1 MQPVASGEKMIL
13 VSGTVQINP
22 DRRADAI
29 KAALALASASRKEP
43 GCHAYE
49 FSVTL
54 EDENIIRL
62 FEAWESREALTAH
75 FGMPHMAAFN
85 KAIGGVMASPAQFF
99 EYHVGEAIPLAV
111 SRR

>member
-1 MQPVASGEKMIL
+1 MIL
-13 VSGTVQINP
+13 VSGTVRLNP

-29 KAALALASASRKEP
+29 EAALAMASASRKEP

-49 FSVTL
+49 FSITL
-54 EDENIIRL
+54 EDENTIRL
-62 FEAWESREALTAH
+62 FEAWQDREALIAH

-85 KAIGGVMASPAQFF
+85 KAIGGVMAEPARFF
-99 EYHVGEAIPLAV
+99 EYHVSEAKPLAV